1 MLAGLHEPMQAS
13 CTQQSVLRR
22 KRRSL
27 LSVHGRAICSCVL
40 YAKPKGGARLRPHR
54 CSNRLQA
61 HRCYLLACCRR
72 SACSVSALVA
82 AAPLSSA
89 ESSLSEAQS
98 QGWKTRR
105 RAQLSGRA
113 RNTHR
118 IATHSNC
125 KPPKRSPSPRRAALG
140 SGSEQHSFDKQQRR
154 PRKEPCPPSARRSR
168 RPCAPTRRR

>member
-89 ESSLSEAQS
+89 ESSLSDARLS
-98 QGWKTRR
+98 C
-105 RAQLSGRA
+105 RALNTLGRD
-113 RNTHR
+113 TS
-118 IATHSNC
+118 SNY

-140 SGSEQHSFDKQQRR
+140 SGSEQHSFWTAAHRDT
-154 PRKEPCPPSARRSR
+154 KEPCPPSARRSR